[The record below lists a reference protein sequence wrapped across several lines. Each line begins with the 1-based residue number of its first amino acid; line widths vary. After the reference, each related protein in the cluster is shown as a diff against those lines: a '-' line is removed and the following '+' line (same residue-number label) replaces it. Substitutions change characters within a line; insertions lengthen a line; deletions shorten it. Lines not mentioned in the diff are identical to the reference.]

1 MTRRTPILLAIA
13 MAALFAPAGR
23 GDSFSQTFDD
33 FTIPMPVRPGDT
45 LLLGI
50 VGGWERWDNPVRCIR
65 ATAIYFKRQRRPR
78 LHVETVENHKLYLAE
93 ELVRRAFDFNRDGA
107 LSKQEAAQARV
118 VVFGQSLGG
127 RATVIFT
134 RTLNEM
140 GIAVPLAV
148 IVDAYGRD
156 SYEFPPNVAAAA
168 NFYQRDHIVIKGASR
183 IRANR
188 VLANERYRYP
198 GKLFSAH
205 DAMEYD
211 PAVWTRVRELLT
223 SAVAPRVGSQPPRPA
238 ASSTPSTGTPAQTRP
253 PSSPAAPSR
262 PF

>member
-1 MTRRTPILLAIA
+1 MRGIRPI
-13 MAALFAPAGR
+13 AAVCALVVIVVSAGR
-23 GDSFSQTFDD
+23 ADSFSQTFDD

-65 ATAIYFKRQRRPR
+65 SMAIEFKRQRRAD
-78 LHVETVENHKLYLAE
+78 LHVETVENHKLHLAE
-93 ELVRRAFDFNRDGA
+93 ELVRRAFDFDRDGV
-107 LSKQEAAQARV
+107 LSPEEAAQARV

-127 RATVIFT
+127 RATVVFT
-134 RTLNEM
+134 RTLYQM

-148 IVDAYGRD
+148 IVDAYGPD

-168 NFYQRDHIVIKGASR
+168 NFYQRDHAFIKGAPR

-188 VLANERYRYP
+188 VLANQQFHYP

-205 DAMEYD
+205 DVMEYD

-223 SAVAPRVGSQPPRPA
+223 SATAPRGGSPHPRPA
-238 ASSTPSTGTPAQTRP
+238 ASIAPSGGKPVQTHQR
-253 PSSPAAPSR
+253 SSPAASPRPS
-262 PF
+262 